1 MENKTDVN
9 IENIRRMHEIARIYE
24 ATGQME
30 KSEMYHRA
38 ILNLCD
44 ETPKSETTLQYKI
57 HSLNC
62 LNKPYKSLETTG
74 ELLTLNPNNLMAL
87 INIANFLKGKS
98 DV

>member
-30 KSEMYHRA
+30 NSEMYHRA

-87 INIANFLKGKS
+87 INIANFLKGES